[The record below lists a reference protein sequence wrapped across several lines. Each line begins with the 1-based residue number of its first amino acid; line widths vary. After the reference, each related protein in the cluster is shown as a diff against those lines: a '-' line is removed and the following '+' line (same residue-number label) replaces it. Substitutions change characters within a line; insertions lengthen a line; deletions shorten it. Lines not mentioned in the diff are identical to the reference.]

1 MANNTVS
8 LYIDD
13 TNIRL
18 MVTRGKRITRLA
30 DAPLDVGLND
40 IDTDEQEKELTE
52 KIKNLFKSNKIHA
65 KKVILG
71 LSGLHCL
78 TRPVVLPELPRAML
92 NEAVTRE
99 AKRVLPVP
107 LEQLYIS
114 WQILSVAEGKIQ
126 AFMVATP
133 RHIADMIIR
142 VLNQAGCKPY
152 LMDIKPMALAR
163 LSMEATALIVDVQAK
178 EFDIIIMVNGIPQPI
193 RTVAF
198 PQEELALS
206 EKLLIVK
213 DDVKRTVQFHN
224 SNSGDNSIQANTT
237 LFVSG
242 ELAYEPELYESLAN
256 ELGFKASL
264 LTSPL
269 KCLKQ
274 LDPSHHLVNVGLAL
288 KEFTREASSLLP
300 NFNTLPTPYQHKQVS
315 LNRILAI
322 PATAAAIGIIVMLAM
337 TVQNAAAD
345 IEEVQNQLNTTK
357 FMLEKKQAE
366 KKVLLQTV
374 TDTEQQITS
383 TEAEYDVYT
392 NALKIM
398 NRTGD
403 LMNTDLD
410 TTVDNIITGFHLKTI
425 AHSGLD
431 INISGKAD
439 SEQEVL
445 VYVRKLTATGRFSEI
460 TITMIKLEGDFESE
474 ENSYVQ
480 YTLRCALEEFR
491 N

>member
-78 TRPVVLPELPRAML
+78 TRPVVLPELPRALL

-142 VLNQAGCKPY
+142 VLNQTGCKPY

-163 LSMEATALIVDVQAK
+163 LSTEATALIVDVQAK

-237 LFVSG
+237 MFVSG

-256 ELGFKASL
+256 ELGF
-264 LTSPL
+264 
-269 KCLKQ
+269 
-274 LDPSHHLVNVGLAL
+274 
-288 KEFTREASSLLP
+288 
-300 NFNTLPTPYQHKQVS
+300 
-315 LNRILAI
+315 
-322 PATAAAIGIIVMLAM
+322 
-337 TVQNAAAD
+337 
-345 IEEVQNQLNTTK
+345 
-357 FMLEKKQAE
+357 
-366 KKVLLQTV
+366 
-374 TDTEQQITS
+374 
-383 TEAEYDVYT
+383 
-392 NALKIM
+392 
-398 NRTGD
+398 
-403 LMNTDLD
+403 
-410 TTVDNIITGFHLKTI
+410 
-425 AHSGLD
+425 
-431 INISGKAD
+431 
-439 SEQEVL
+439 QE
-445 VYVRKLTATGRFSEI
+445 
-460 TITMIKLEGDFESE
+460 
-474 ENSYVQ
+474 
-480 YTLRCALEEFR
+480 
-491 N
+491 